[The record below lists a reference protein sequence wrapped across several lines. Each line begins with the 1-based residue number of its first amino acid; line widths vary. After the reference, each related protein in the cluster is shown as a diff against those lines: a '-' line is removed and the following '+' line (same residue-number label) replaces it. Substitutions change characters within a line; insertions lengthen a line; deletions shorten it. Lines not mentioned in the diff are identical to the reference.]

1 MKNTAILFAAGLI
14 FGAAVGAVSF
24 KAAKVNF
31 NPAPTE
37 QKVTSEQK
45 PETNLSISIDGEEI

>member
-1 MKNTAILFAAGLI
+1 MKNTAILFSAGLI

-31 NPAPTE
+31 NAPTE
-37 QKVTSEQK
+37 QKVTSEK

>member
-31 NPAPTE
+31 NAPTE

>member
-31 NPAPTE
+31 NAPTE
-37 QKVTSEQK
+37 QKVTSEEK
-45 PETNLSISIDGEEI
+45 PESNLSISIDGEEI